1 MSNKIDKKEC
11 PFCQSLGGR
20 IEMYINDL
28 HILTYLVAGIIGLI
42 VGQFIDWCNLRLPEY
57 KKVFSKDF
65 FKEYLKNCK
74 PKYLLMVIVAVL
86 YIALLYFNGLTIDTL
101 KYMLLIP
108 MLLSAFIID
117 FKMQIIPNRLT
128 LTIFEIGLVFTFVET
143 LLETNVGINIFI
155 DNILGMLVGG
165 GIFLLITLIG
175 GAIAGKEA
183 MGFGDVKL
191 MGALGL
197 FFGWLNMIL
206 ISVMAFLF
214 AAIVSI
220 IILITRRK
228 KFNEYIPFGPF
239 IVVAS
244 MIPIFISTPDLLLV
258 LLKIFSLGTY

>member
-1 MSNKIDKKEC
+1 MSV
-11 PFCQSLGGR
+11 SYTHL
-20 IEMYINDL
+20 
-28 HILTYLVAGIIGLI
+28 IGLI
-42 VGQFIDWCNLRLPEY
+42 IGQFIDWCNLRLPEY

-65 FKEYLKNCK
+65 FREYLKNCK
-74 PKYLLMVIVAVL
+74 PKYILMVIVAVS
-86 YIALLYFNGLTIDTL
+86 YIALLYFKGLTIDTI
-101 KYMLLIP
+101 KYMVLIP
-108 MLLSAFIID
+108 MLLIAFVID
-117 FKMQIIPNRLT
+117 YRLQIIPNRLT
-128 LTIFEIGLVFTFVET
+128 LTIFEFGLIFTF
-143 LLETNVGINIFI
+143 LETILNTTVGIGIFV

-197 FFGWLNMIL
+197 FFGWINMIM

-220 IILITRRK
+220 VILIIKRK

-244 MIPIFISTPDLLLV
+244 MIPMYINTPDLMLI

>member
-1 MSNKIDKKEC
+1 
-11 PFCQSLGGR
+11 
-20 IEMYINDL
+20 MYINDL
-28 HILTYLVAGIIGLI
+28 HILTYVVAGIIGLF

-57 KKVFSKDF
+57 KKVFSRDF
-65 FKEYLKNCK
+65 YKEYLKNAK
-74 PKYLLMVIVAVL
+74 PKYLLMVIVVVA
-86 YIALLYFNGLTIDTL
+86 YIALLYFNGLTIDTI
-101 KYMLLIP
+101 KFMFLIP
-108 MLLSAFIID
+108 MLIIAFMVD
-117 FKMQIIPNRLT
+117 YRLQIIPNRLT
-128 LTIFEIGLVFTFVET
+128 LTIFELGLVFTFAET
-143 LLETNVGINIFI
+143 LLNINVGINIFV
-155 DNILGMLVGG
+155 NNLLGMLVGG

-175 GAIAGKEA
+175 GIIAGKEA

-220 IILITRRK
+220 IILISRK
-228 KFNEYIPFGPF
+228 KKMNEYIPFGPF

-244 MIPIFISTPDLLLV
+244 MIPMYLSTSNLLLI

>member
-1 MSNKIDKKEC
+1 
-11 PFCQSLGGR
+11 
-20 IEMYINDL
+20 MYINDL
-28 HILTYLVAGIIGLI
+28 HILTYVIAGIIGLI
-42 VGQFIDWCNLRLPEY
+42 IGQFIDWCNLRLPEY

-65 FKEYLKNCK
+65 FREYLKNCK
-74 PKYLLMVIVAVL
+74 PKYILMVIVAVS
-86 YIALLYFNGLTIDTL
+86 YIALLYFKGLTIDTM
-101 KYMLLIP
+101 KYMVLIP
-108 MLLSAFIID
+108 MLLIAFVID
-117 FKMQIIPNRLT
+117 YRLQIIPNRLT
-128 LTIFEIGLVFTFVET
+128 LTIFEFGLIFTF
-143 LLETNVGINIFI
+143 LETIINTTVGIGIFV

-197 FFGWLNMIL
+197 FFGWINMIM

-220 IILITRRK
+220 VILIIKRK

-244 MIPIFISTPDLLLV
+244 MIPMYINTPDLMLI

>member
-1 MSNKIDKKEC
+1 
-11 PFCQSLGGR
+11 
-20 IEMYINDL
+20 MYINDL
-28 HILTYLVAGIIGLI
+28 HILTYVIAGIIGLI
-42 VGQFIDWCNLRLPEY
+42 IGQFIDWCNLRLPEY

-74 PKYLLMVIVAVL
+74 PKYILMVIVAVS
-86 YIALLYFNGLTIDTL
+86 YIALLYFKGLTIDTI
-101 KYMLLIP
+101 KYMVLIP
-108 MLLSAFIID
+108 MLLIAFVID
-117 FKMQIIPNRLT
+117 YRLQIIPNRLT
-128 LTIFEIGLVFTFVET
+128 LTIFEFGLIFTF
-143 LLETNVGINIFI
+143 LETILNTTVGIGIFV

-197 FFGWLNMIL
+197 FFGWINMIM

-220 IILITRRK
+220 VILIIKRK

-244 MIPIFISTPDLLLV
+244 MIPMYINTPDLMLI

>member
-1 MSNKIDKKEC
+1 
-11 PFCQSLGGR
+11 
-20 IEMYINDL
+20 MYINDL
-28 HILTYLVAGIIGLI
+28 HILTYVVAGIIGLI
-42 VGQFIDWCNLRLPEY
+42 IGQFIDWCNIRMPEY
-57 KKVFSKDF
+57 KKIFSKEF

-74 PKYLLMVIVAVL
+74 PKYILMIIIAIA
-86 YIALLYFNGLTIDTL
+86 YIAVLYFNGISITSL

-108 MLLSAFIID
+108 MLIIAFMID
-117 FKMQIIPNRLT
+117 LKLQIIPNRLT
-128 LTIFEIGLVFTFVET
+128 LTIFETGLVFTFAET
-143 LLETNVGINIFI
+143 LLNTNLGINIFV

-214 AAIVSI
+214 AAVVSI
-220 IILITRRK
+220 VILIARRK
-228 KFNEYIPFGPF
+228 KISEYIPFGPF
-239 IVVAS
+239 IVVAT
-244 MIPIFISTPDLLLV
+244 MIPIYINTPELLFI

>member
-1 MSNKIDKKEC
+1 
-11 PFCQSLGGR
+11 
-20 IEMYINDL
+20 MYINDL
-28 HILTYLVAGIIGLI
+28 HILTYVVAGIIGLI
-42 VGQFIDWCNLRLPEY
+42 IGQFIDWCNIRMPEY
-57 KKVFSKDF
+57 KKIFSKDF

-74 PKYLLMVIVAVL
+74 PKYILMSIIAIA
-86 YIALLYFNGLTIDTL
+86 YIAVLYFNGISITSL

-108 MLLSAFIID
+108 MLIIAFMID
-117 FKMQIIPNRLT
+117 LKLQIIPNRLT
-128 LTIFEIGLVFTFVET
+128 LTIFETGLVFTFAET
-143 LLETNVGINIFI
+143 LLNTNLGINIFV

-214 AAIVSI
+214 AAVVSI
-220 IILITRRK
+220 VILIARRK
-228 KFNEYIPFGPF
+228 KFSEYIPFGPF
-239 IVVAS
+239 IVVAT
-244 MIPIFISTPDLLLV
+244 MIPIYINTPELLFI

>member
-1 MSNKIDKKEC
+1 
-11 PFCQSLGGR
+11 
-20 IEMYINDL
+20 MYINDL
-28 HILTYLVAGIIGLI
+28 HILYYVAIGIIGLI

-57 KKVFSKDF
+57 KKIFSRDF
-65 FKEYLKNCK
+65 YKEYLKNCK
-74 PKYLLMVIVAVL
+74 PKYLLMVIVAIL
-86 YIALLYFNGLTIDTL
+86 YISLLYLKGISIDTL
-101 KYMLLIP
+101 KYLFLIP
-108 MLLSAFIID
+108 MLIIAFMID
-117 FKMQIIPNRLT
+117 LKLQIIPNRLT
-128 LTIFEIGLVFTFVET
+128 LTIFETGLIFVFATS
-143 LLETNVGINIFI
+143 LLNITGGIDLFI
-155 DNILGMLVGG
+155 DSILGSLVGG

-191 MGALGL
+191 MAALGL
-197 FFGWLNMIL
+197 FFGWINMIL

-220 IILITRRK
+220 IILIARRK

-244 MIPIFISTPDLLLV
+244 IIPMYINTPELILI

>member
-1 MSNKIDKKEC
+1 
-11 PFCQSLGGR
+11 
-20 IEMYINDL
+20 MYINDL
-28 HILTYLVAGIIGLI
+28 HILTYVVAGIIGLF

-57 KKVFSKDF
+57 KKVFSRDF
-65 FKEYLKNCK
+65 YKEYLKNAK
-74 PKYLLMVIVAVL
+74 PKYLLMVIVVIA
-86 YIALLYFNGLTIDTL
+86 YIALLYFNGLTIDTI
-101 KYMLLIP
+101 KFMLLIP
-108 MLLSAFIID
+108 MLIIAFLAD
-117 FKMQIIPNRLT
+117 YRLQIIPNRLT
-128 LTIFEIGLVFTFVET
+128 LTIFEVGLIFTFAET
-143 LLETNVGINIFI
+143 LLNINVGINIFI
-155 DNILGMLVGG
+155 NNILGMLVGG

-175 GAIAGKEA
+175 GIIAGKEA

-220 IILITRRK
+220 IILISRK
-228 KFNEYIPFGPF
+228 KKMNEYIPFGPF

-244 MIPIFISTPDLLLV
+244 MIPMYLSTSNLLLI

>member
-1 MSNKIDKKEC
+1 
-11 PFCQSLGGR
+11 
-20 IEMYINDL
+20 MYINDL
-28 HILTYLVAGIIGLI
+28 HILTYVVVGVIGLI

-86 YIALLYFNGLTIDTL
+86 YISLLYFKGISIDTL
-101 KYMLLIP
+101 KFLFLIP
-108 MLLSAFIID
+108 MLIIAFMID
-117 FKMQIIPNRLT
+117 YKLQIIPNRLT
-128 LTIFEIGLVFTFVET
+128 LTIFETGLVFTFAT
-143 LLETNVGINIFI
+143 SLLNITGGIDLFM
-155 DNILGMLVGG
+155 DSVLGMLAGA
-165 GIFLLITLIG
+165 GIFLIITLIG

-197 FFGWLNMIL
+197 FFGWVNIIL

-220 IILITRRK
+220 VILIARRK
-228 KFNEYIPFGPF
+228 KLSEYIPFGPF

-244 MIPIFISTPDLLLV
+244 IIPMYINTPELILI

>member
-1 MSNKIDKKEC
+1 
-11 PFCQSLGGR
+11 
-20 IEMYINDL
+20 MYINDL
-28 HILTYLVAGIIGLI
+28 HILYYVVVGVIGLF

-57 KKVFSKDF
+57 KKIFSKDF

-86 YIALLYFNGLTIDTL
+86 YISLLYFKGISIDTL
-101 KYMLLIP
+101 KFLFLIP
-108 MLLSAFIID
+108 MLIIAFMID
-117 FKMQIIPNRLT
+117 FKLQIIPNRLT
-128 LTIFEIGLVFTFVET
+128 LTIFETGLVFTFAT
-143 LLETNVGINIFI
+143 SLLNVSAGIDLFI
-155 DNILGMLVGG
+155 DSILGMLVGG

-197 FFGWLNMIL
+197 FFGWINMIL

-220 IILITRRK
+220 IILIARRK

-244 MIPIFISTPDLLLV
+244 IIPMYINTPELMLI

>member
-1 MSNKIDKKEC
+1 
-11 PFCQSLGGR
+11 
-20 IEMYINDL
+20 MYINDL
-28 HILTYLVAGIIGLI
+28 HILTYVIAGIIGLF

-57 KKVFSKDF
+57 KNVFSKDF

-86 YIALLYFNGLTIDTL
+86 YIVLIYLKGISLDTI
-101 KYMLLIP
+101 KFIFLIP
-108 MLLSAFIID
+108 MLIIAFMID
-117 FKMQIIPNRLT
+117 FKLQIIPNRLT
-128 LTIFEIGLVFTFVET
+128 LTIFETGLVFAFART
-143 LLETNVGINIFI
+143 LLNISGGIDLFI
-155 DNILGMLVGG
+155 DSILGMLVGG

-197 FFGWLNMIL
+197 FFGWISMIL

-220 IILITRRK
+220 VILIARRK

-244 MIPIFISTPDLLLV
+244 IIPMYINTPELMII

>member
-1 MSNKIDKKEC
+1 
-11 PFCQSLGGR
+11 
-20 IEMYINDL
+20 MYINDL
-28 HILTYLVAGIIGLI
+28 HILTYVVAGIIGLF

-57 KKVFSKDF
+57 KKVFSRDF
-65 FKEYLKNCK
+65 YKEYLKNAK
-74 PKYLLMVIVAVL
+74 PKYLLMVIVVVA
-86 YIALLYFNGLTIDTL
+86 YIALLYFNGLTIDTI
-101 KYMLLIP
+101 KFMLLIP
-108 MLLSAFIID
+108 MLIIAFLVD
-117 FKMQIIPNRLT
+117 YRLQIIPNRLT
-128 LTIFEIGLVFTFVET
+128 LTIFEVGLIFTFAET
-143 LLETNVGINIFI
+143 LLNINVGINIFV
-155 DNILGMLVGG
+155 NNLLGMLVGG

-175 GAIAGKEA
+175 GIIAGKEA

-220 IILITRRK
+220 IILISRK
-228 KFNEYIPFGPF
+228 KKMNEYIPFGPF

-244 MIPIFISTPDLLLV
+244 MIPMYLSTSNLLLI